1 MKTTT
6 ANDWRE
12 DRRLHAWKLKQ
23 QGWKQR
29 DIAQALDVTEGAV
42 SQWIRRSRQGGI
54 KALRRHSAPGG
65 APKLDSTQNLS
76 LLEMLSFGAEAFGF
90 VGDVWTGS
98 RIAALIRHFLGV
110 TYHPG
115 HINRLLRQWGWD
127 RQEALRS
134 AYQNDKK
141 TSPVGGSGP
150 CRNTKKRLLKH
161 SVLQAVAQHLGLAP
175 SFPHTYIQK
184 IELKL
189 CWGCLFIEAETL
201 YPSNLNWI
209 VPA

>member
-98 RIAALIRHFLGV
+98 RVAALIRHFLGV

-127 RQEALRS
+127 RHEALRS

-141 TSPVGGSGP
+141 TIARWRQWSWPQY
-150 CRNTKKRLLKH
+150 KKRLLKH
-161 SVLQAVAQHLGLAP
+161 SVLQAV
-175 SFPHTYIQK
+175 
-184 IELKL
+184 
-189 CWGCLFIEAETL
+189 
-201 YPSNLNWI
+201 
-209 VPA
+209 V